1 MNTWQLTWG
10 PLSFLP
16 PACHAQARCC
26 VQVGHVPF
34 THAGSVSKRS
44 SADVI
49 TLDVLESSAA
59 GFKGIN
65 KKGPRKGQLGAQDTE
80 FRGPC
85 LMRHTINAQ
94 DTKVS
99 QRLQH
104 CRHTSHPKLFANSP
118 L

>member
-1 MNTWQLTWG
+1 M
-10 PLSFLP
+10 
-16 PACHAQARCC
+16 
-26 VQVGHVPF
+26 PF

>member
-1 MNTWQLTWG
+1 M
-10 PLSFLP
+10 
-16 PACHAQARCC
+16 
-26 VQVGHVPF
+26 PF

-49 TLDVLESSAA
+49 TLDVLDRSAT
-59 GFKGIN
+59 GFTGIN
-65 KKGPRKGQLGAQDTE
+65 QKGPRKGQLGSQDTE

-99 QRLQH
+99 QRLQALQAAK
-104 CRHTSHPKLFANSP
+104 SS
-118 L
+118 